1 MIEGC
6 FKPKLKHFR
15 VPVLY
20 KKETVFHIS
29 RNGMKFSDFTVIIH
43 THLHTTKFCTLT
55 HVISKTKIIGR
66 RNYTFLDLNLK

>member
-6 FKPKLKHFR
+6 FKPKLKRFR

-29 RNGMKFSDFTVIIH
+29 RNGIKFSDFTIIMH
-43 THLHTTKFCTLT
+43 FAYLFML
-55 HVISKTKIIGR
+55 
-66 RNYTFLDLNLK
+66 FLKQKL